1 MVKDQNTGRKIA
13 LGALVA
19 GAAGY
24 VAGILTAPKSGKETR
39 QDIADKAAELKEESI
54 AQLQDLRDELDSLL
68 DEAKSKTVAL
78 SSKAREEFNEAVVT
92 AKDAKNK
99 TGTMIKAVRAGEA
112 SDPELNRAIK
122 QAKLAAKNLG
132 RYLKS

>member
-39 QDIADKAAELKEESI
+39 EDITDKAAEIKDDAIS
-54 AQLQDLRDELDSLL
+54 QLQDLRDELDGLL
-68 DEAKSKTVAL
+68 SDAKSKTVAL
-78 SSKAREEFNEAVVT
+78 SAKAREEFNEAVVT

-99 TGTMIKAVRAGEA
+99 AGTVLKAVKAGEA
-112 SDPELNRAIK
+112 SDPELNKAIR
-122 QAKLAAKNLG
+122 QAKQAAKNLS